1 MKNAAIQRKS
11 DNENLISFISD
22 KIKELVDK
30 NEKLEKGR
38 CKANKNYIQG
48 LKNDKIMLR
57 LIDFLR
63 KAIEAKDSMNLV

>member
-38 CKANKNYIQG
+38 Y
-48 LKNDKIMLR
+48 L
-57 LIDFLR
+57 LILI
-63 KAIEAKDSMNLV
+63 K